1 MKDAAEHWDAVYAT
15 KASNEVSWFQATPT
29 TSLRLLER
37 WASPAGSVLDV
48 GSGASMLVES
58 LLDAGWVDVTV
69 LDISEEALNEV
80 RSRLGGRAAE
90 VFFITADVRSW
101 QPHRTFDA
109 WHDRAVFHFLVES
122 TDRDRYGPRP
132 PKRSHR
138 VVWWYSEPSL
148 PMDQLSAQGCQ
159 QLGTTP
165 TASPEH
171 LVRHLSWNTLNARS
185 TPRLPAQTS
194 PSRGWCS
201 AAYAARRPGRHPL
214 RRVGSIDPEQWPDV
228 SGRAPHQAPEEGQ
241 PALAGAQSGR
251 TGRNRG

>member
-1 MKDAAEHWDAVYAT
+1 MKDATEHWDAIYAT
-15 KASNEVSWFQATPT
+15 KASNEVSWFQAAPT

-109 WHDRAVFHFLVES
+109 WHDRAVFHFLVEP
-122 TDRDRYGPRP
+122 TDRDRYVAATTQAVAPGG
-132 PKRSHR
+132 
-138 VVWWYSEPSL
+138 VVV
-148 PMDQLSAQGCQ
+148 
-159 QLGTTP
+159 LGTFAADGPTQCSGLP
-165 TASPEH
+165 TARYDTVSLARAFGSAFVLEH
-171 LVRHLSWNTLNARS
+171 AEREEHTTPAGADQPFSWVV
-185 TPRLPAQTS
+185 
-194 PSRGWCS
+194 
-201 AAYAARRPGRHPL
+201 L
-214 RRVGSIDPEQWPDV
+214 RRV
-228 SGRAPHQAPEEGQ
+228 R
-241 PALAGAQSGR
+241 R
-251 TGRNRG
+251 